1 MREILRA
8 LNRLIIHMATIA
20 FFDLRNI
27 VTCSKVD
34 NRIYKRIQDNPF
46 INLWRN
52 SHKLNFSMK
61 SLTLSCLMCALNLF
75 FAQKLLRKV
84 KNWSRLL
91 KPQKVAPKAKRCPN
105 VAEHNRDRPTWNRPF
120 YICELYFIVPLPLSE
135 REAGVAGWPCL
146 CFDTKLFP
154 FVMMK
159 IMLKNTSEH

>member
-1 MREILRA
+1 MREILRV
-8 LNRLIIHMATIA
+8 LNKLIIHTATIV
-20 FFDLRNI
+20 FFGLRNI
-27 VTCSKVD
+27 VMCSKVD
-34 NRIYKRIQDNPF
+34 NRIYKRIQENPF
-46 INLWRN
+46 IILWRD

-75 FAQKLLRKV
+75 FAQNLLRKV

-91 KPQKVAPKAKRCPN
+91 KPQNVAPKAKRCPN

-120 YICELYFIVPLPLSE
+120 YICELSTLASE
-135 REAGVAGWPCL
+135 WTWGRGWP

-159 IMLKNTSEH
+159 IMPKNASER

>member
-1 MREILRA
+1 MREILRV

-20 FFDLRNI
+20 FFGLRNI

-46 INLWRN
+46 TNLWRN

-61 SLTLSCLMCALNLF
+61 SLILSCLMCALNLF

-120 YICELYFIVPLPLSE
+120 YICELSTLASE
-135 REAGVAGWPCL
+135 WTWGWGWP

-154 FVMMK
+154 FVMME

>member
-1 MREILRA
+1 MREILRV

-20 FFDLRNI
+20 FFGLRNI

-46 INLWRN
+46 TNLWRN

-61 SLTLSCLMCALNLF
+61 SFILSCLMCALNLF

-105 VAEHNRDRPTWNRPF
+105 VAEHNRDRPTWNRPHHF
-120 YICELYFIVPLPLSE
+120 TFVSLVPLPLSE
-135 REAGVAGWPCL
+135 REAGVDLVLIQNSFLLLWWKL
-146 CFDTKLFP
+146 C
-154 FVMMK
+154 
-159 IMLKNTSEH
+159 